1 MDLYARPAGGDLAAY
16 AGPLGPHMLA
26 RANADA
32 PLVAYTPVFWAPYV
46 AAGGPPPGPITA
58 ELAVTLDDAT
68 LVSVASPRIIGDLAV
83 TIDDASLSA
92 VASLRVVADLAV
104 TLDDASLVS
113 VGSLSITGALSVTLE
128 DARLESNR
136 NWHSERSEL
145 VRGLYLSGKADFDMR
160 YGLVYTAELV
170 HVYSV
175 DGVSDIQVGT
185 ILYRNQDDTAYV
197 SPTNASRTGRPLA
210 LVKEVAQTVANV
222 LTSGNVVA
230 AYTGLGE
237 GAAGLVAVDFSTGR
251 LKRSTAVSAGDE
263 LVGWCDTLGNAHLL
277 FGGMGTLPIYRGTG
291 APTTG
296 TWAVGDTVY
305 HSAPTAGGFI
315 GWVCVA
321 GGTPGTWKTFGAV
334 SS

>member
-1 MDLYARPAGGDLAAY
+1 MQRHDLTAQVATLEPVAFAGPRGPTLWAWSTAGALAAFSL
-16 AGPLGPHMLA
+16 GPLA
-26 RANADA
+26 FDA
-32 PLVAYTPVFWAPYV
+32 
-46 AAGGPPPGPITA
+46 AAPPPGPIAADLT
-58 ELAVTLDDAT
+58 VTLADAT
-68 LVSVASPRIIGDLAV
+68 LSSVASPRIG
-83 TIDDASLSA
+83 
-92 VASLRVVADLAV
+92 ADLAA
-104 TLDDASLVS
+104 TLDAASLVS
-113 VGSLSITGALSVTLE
+113 VASLPITGELAITLDDAALVSAGTLALTGSLSVTLE

-160 YGLVYTAELV
+160 YGIVHTAELV

-197 SPTNASRTGRPLA
+197 SPTNATRTGRPLA
-210 LVKEVAQTVANV
+210 LVKEVSQTVANAI
-222 LTSGNVVA
+222 TAGNVVA

-237 GAAGLVAVDFSTGR
+237 GAAGLVAVDFATGM

-315 GWVCVA
+315 GWVCVTA
-321 GGTPGTWKTFGAV
+321 GTPGTWKTFGAV
-334 SS
+334 TP

>member
-1 MDLYARPAGGDLAAY
+1 MS
-16 AGPLGPHMLA
+16 PL
-26 RANADA
+26 
-32 PLVAYTPVFWAPYV
+32 
-46 AAGGPPPGPITA
+46 
-58 ELAVTLDDAT
+58 
-68 LVSVASPRIIGDLAV
+68 
-83 TIDDASLSA
+83 
-92 VASLRVVADLAV
+92 
-104 TLDDASLVS
+104 
-113 VGSLSITGALSVTLE
+113 
-128 DARLESNR
+128 
-136 NWHSERSEL
+136 
-145 VRGLYLSGKADFDMR
+145 
-160 YGLVYTAELV
+160 
-170 HVYSV
+170 
-175 DGVSDIQVGT
+175 
-185 ILYRNQDDTAYV
+185 
-197 SPTNASRTGRPLA
+197 NASRTGRPLA

-315 GWVCVA
+315 GWVCVTA
-321 GGTPGTWKTFGAV
+321 GTPGTWKTFGAV